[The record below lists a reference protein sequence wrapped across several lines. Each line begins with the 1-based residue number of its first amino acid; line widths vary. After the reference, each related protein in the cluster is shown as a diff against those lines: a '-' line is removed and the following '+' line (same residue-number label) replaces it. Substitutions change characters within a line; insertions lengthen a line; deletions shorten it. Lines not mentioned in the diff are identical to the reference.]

1 MLRCPCFES
10 MPSKYQTHIS
20 GCLDAYGHRC
30 QSHQSGSPWKTVSF
44 DMLSRSILKSGRLEI
59 HPEPHGPSEPS
70 WALGAFMGPRPPL
83 AGAPPIVA
91 CTTGMCCESCA
102 CALCAL
108 CALCAPP
115 LRPCTRSRSKHCNR
129 SQSTDR
135 VGARMQLIQN
145 FTSSG

>member
-1 MLRCPCFES
+1 MLFGLKCSAAHASSRCPANIKLTFQDAW
-10 MPSKYQTHIS
+10 MPMDI
-20 GCLDAYGHRC
+20 A
-30 QSHQSGSPWKTVSF
+30 VSF